1 MNREECKKQSMDL
14 NILVEPLLTWYK
26 KGHRQLPWRENK
38 DPYRIWVS
46 EIMLQQTRVEAVK
59 PYFYRFMEKYPD
71 ISHLAMA
78 DDEELLKYWEGLGYY
93 SRVRNLKKA
102 AVTIVKEYNG
112 RMPDEYSELIKLSGI
127 GSYTAGAIASI
138 AFNKPIPAVDGNV
151 LRILSR
157 VRADDASISDPKVK
171 KRVEKELSLIMPGEN
186 SGDFNQ
192 AMMELGATVCLP
204 NGQPKC
210 DVCPW
215 AKKCVARAQ
224 DAIADYPKKDA
235 KKERKIEEKT
245 ILVLKKEEK
254 LALRKRDKKGLLAG
268 MYELPGLE
276 GFLTEQEVLVKLK
289 DMGMSALRIEKLEPA
304 KHIFTHKEWHMIAY
318 AIRIDEL
325 EETKSKDIFFVNPKE
340 TEKQYPIPSAFHAF
354 VKYFDIKLGKDG
366 IEERFL
372 GGTV

>member
-1 MNREECKKQSMDL
+1 MNREECKKRVMDL
-14 NILVEPLLTWYK
+14 NILVEPLLSWYK

-59 PYFYRFMEKYPD
+59 PYFNRFMEKYPD
-71 ISHLAMA
+71 IEHLAAA

-102 AVTIVKEYNG
+102 AVTIVEMYQAK
-112 RMPDEYSELIKLSGI
+112 MPEEYSELMKLSGI

-138 AFNKPIPAVDGNV
+138 AFNQPVPAVDGNV

-157 VRADDASISDPKVK
+157 VRMDADSISDPKVK
-171 KRVEKELSLIMPGEN
+171 KRVEKELSLVMPGEN

-192 AMMELGATVCLP
+192 AMMELGATVCVP

-210 DVCPW
+210 DMCPW
-215 AKKCVARAQ
+215 NKYCEAHAQ
-224 DAIADYPKKDA
+224 GAISEYPKKDA
-235 KKERKIEEKT
+235 KKERRIEEKT
-245 ILVLKKEEK
+245 FLVLKKEDK
-254 LALRKRDKKGLLAG
+254 LGLRKRDEKGLLAG
-268 MYELPGLE
+268 MYELPGFD
-276 GFLTEQEVLVKLK
+276 GYLTEQEVLVNLEKI
-289 DMGMSALRIEKLEPA
+289 GIHALRIEKLESA
-304 KHIFTHKEWHMIAY
+304 KHIFTHKEWHMMAY

-325 EETKSKDIFFVNPKE
+325 EETKSNDIFFVNPKD
-340 TEKQYPIPSAFHAF
+340 TKKQYPIPSAFSAF
-354 VKYFDIKLGKDG
+354 VKYFDIRLGKDG

-372 GGTV
+372 GGKV